1 MTEETFKRVGQGFAN
16 ARNLVS
22 GIINAKDSYKP
33 ELARELTFIAYQIM
47 DSTATPEQ
55 QVLQLKSLGF
65 TIPWAAVNPVLDF
78 AQLEQIYLTRKA
90 QAPYMMDGLV
100 IYQNQCNA
108 YPTEGLPKHIIA
120 FKMMGETAEV
130 IVTQVIWKA
139 SKDRLLKPVVHY
151 QSIFLSGAHLERA
164 TAHNARYVVL
174 NKIGPG
180 AKIFITRSG
189 DTIPYVVSVLEP
201 AAEPS
206 LPDPQEHGE
215 YTWNENQVEFVLKQ
229 DNAQVLAAKIE
240 HFLDKLE
247 IKNVGPLRV
256 KAFVDSG
263 LISIYHVLTATPDRL
278 AQIERIGPVLA
289 NQIYQEIQTK
299 INGVSLARIMGACGV
314 FPGIGERRFTSI
326 IQAYPNFLSMARES
340 PQVLVERIQQVKG
353 FKKLAAEIAIRMS
366 TFADWLDQHPMIR
379 VGTPNAPPAQA
390 TGTLLTI
397 VGQAPQIAQ
406 TLTGMTI
413 VFSGFRD
420 KELEG
425 AIEARGG
432 RVTTSVSRNTSML
445 IMKDVNDRKGKANK
459 ALAKG
464 IPLVAREVFIAQY
477 IR

>member
-1 MTEETFKRVGQGFAN
+1 
-16 ARNLVS
+16 
-22 GIINAKDSYKP
+22 
-33 ELARELTFIAYQIM
+33 
-47 DSTATPEQ
+47 
-55 QVLQLKSLGF
+55 
-65 TIPWAAVNPVLDF
+65 
-78 AQLEQIYLTRKA
+78 
-90 QAPYMMDGLV
+90 
-100 IYQNQCNA
+100 
-108 YPTEGLPKHIIA
+108 
-120 FKMMGETAEV
+120 
-130 IVTQVIWKA
+130 
-139 SKDRLLKPVVHY
+139 
-151 QSIFLSGAHLERA
+151 
-164 TAHNARYVVL
+164 
-174 NKIGPG
+174 
-180 AKIFITRSG
+180 
-189 DTIPYVVSVLEP
+189 
-201 AAEPS
+201 
-206 LPDPQEHGE
+206 
-215 YTWNENQVEFVLKQ
+215 LKQ

-379 VGTPNAPPAQA
+379 VGTPNAPR
-390 TGTLLTI
+390 TLLTI